1 MKSFPKLLLAGA
13 AVLVVGLLY
22 YFQSGDK
29 KQLANVDDNTGST
42 TASKVTSTSDEQL
55 AFTDSTGTTAAKTAT
70 KSKMSKEE
78 ILKSQDENPDYGTFE
93 RRYSEITAR
102 RNGQQLDV
110 EQLWLASKQPNAWKP
125 IDSIPDSLNLTDE
138 EKNDGR
144 EFIEFS
150 PMKLESLV
158 AGDTLEIDMGKANK
172 SFKAKINDA
181 QSEDNGKNV
190 TWTGTSVDE
199 NFPGRLT
206 ITKGDTLIVGGISTG
221 DGHYE
226 IQVQG
231 NKGWIVSSSTLFK
244 GVDEHVPVPQD
255 LLDNPTNDVVHLPKD
270 TVGGKKQLQKTL
282 ALIINTMQVTQTNK
296 RNQK

>member
-1 MKSFPKLLLAGA
+1 MKSFPKLLVAGA
-13 AVLVVGLLY
+13 AVFVIGSLY
-22 YFQSGDK
+22 YFQNSANK
-29 KQLANVDDNTGST
+29 PLATVDDKSGST
-42 TASKVTSTSDEQL
+42 TVSKVTSASDEQL
-55 AFTDSTGTTAAKTAT
+55 AFAQSPGANAAKAAT

-110 EQLWLASKQPNAWKP
+110 EQLWLASRQPNAWKP
-125 IDSIPDSLNLTDE
+125 VDSIPDSLNLTDE

-172 SFKAKINDA
+172 SFKAKIEDA

-190 TWTGTSVDE
+190 TWTGTSIDE
-199 NFPGRLT
+199 NFRGRLT
-206 ITKGDTLIVGGISTG
+206 ITKGDSLIIGGISTD

-226 IQVQG
+226 IQVKG

-244 GVDEHVPVPQD
+244 GVDQQITVPQD
-255 LLDNPTNDVVHLPKD
+255 MIDNPPTGVVHLPIE
-270 TVGGKKQLQKTL
+270 TFGGK
-282 ALIINTMQVTQTNK
+282 
-296 RNQK
+296 